1 MVNPVRLRA
10 WITYK
15 EVDMYKNAVFYK
27 SIWLAP
33 GSQAYQLFQEKKYE
47 ALDKLLKECDD
58 TYRKSSGI
66 K

>member
-1 MVNPVRLRA
+1 
-10 WITYK
+10 
-15 EVDMYKNAVFYK
+15 MYKNAVFYK